1 MAVKNEQIEKNLVKL
16 TFEVSAEDFDKAI
29 NQVYKKNVKK
39 FNVPG
44 YRKGKA
50 PRKII
55 EKYYTEAV
63 FYDQAINSVLPQAYD
78 EALKESG
85 VESVA
90 RPEIDVEEIKKG
102 EPVVFTALVT
112 TKPEVKLGDYKG
124 IEVEKIDH
132 TVTDEDV
139 DKDIEATQ
147 KKNARLITVDDRAI
161 ENGDIAVID
170 FEGFVDDVAFEGGKG
185 EDYELEIGSGTF
197 IPGFEDQLIG
207 VNAEDDVEVN
217 VVFPDEYYEEVAG
230 KEARFEVH
238 VSKVQAYDTSVWNDE
253 YVKQNTDYESQ
264 EDMENSIRNDLE
276 STAQSDATSNWEYD
290 LIQEVLNGSEFQ
302 IEESDKDLYVDQMM
316 SEYESYAAAA
326 NMELDDYL
334 STYLGTT
341 EAQLREFFR
350 TTAEF
355 RVKMT
360 LVFHEIAQQEG
371 ITVSDQ
377 EYEDRLNELAKQ
389 YNYENTD
396 DIVSLYSEE
405 MIREEIVQEKV
416 ISLIEEN
423 AVQPE

>member
-1 MAVKNEQIEKNLVKL
+1 MLLILLASMTLTMAGCGSSKQADTAEKQEESTTVEDSESAVTYEPVLYEDLSSKL
-16 TFEVSAEDFDKAI
+16 ISLGQYKGLEVSRDTAE
-29 NQVYKKNVKK
+29 
-39 FNVPG
+39 
-44 YRKGKA
+44 
-50 PRKII
+50 
-55 EKYYTEAV
+55 
-63 FYDQAINSVLPQAYD
+63 
-78 EALKESG
+78 
-85 VESVA
+85 
-90 RPEIDVEEIKKG
+90 
-102 EPVVFTALVT
+102 
-112 TKPEVKLGDYKG
+112 
-124 IEVEKIDH
+124 
-132 TVTDEDV
+132 VTDEDV
-139 DKDIEATQ
+139 AKEVWDNEKQYLELKD
-147 KKNARLITVDDRAI
+147 VDRPA
-161 ENGDIAVID
+161 EEGDVLTID
-170 FEGFVDDVAFEGGKG
+170 FTGYV
-185 EDYELEIGSGTF
+185 
-197 IPGFEDQLIG
+197 DQLIG

>member
-1 MAVKNEQIEKNLVKL
+1 MKKKVILAMCIAAALALAGCGNKNEAAKTDDGQEEAEATVNYEPVLYEDLSSKL
-16 TFEVSAEDFDKAI
+16 ISLGQYKGLEVSRDTAE
-29 NQVYKKNVKK
+29 
-39 FNVPG
+39 
-44 YRKGKA
+44 
-50 PRKII
+50 
-55 EKYYTEAV
+55 
-63 FYDQAINSVLPQAYD
+63 
-78 EALKESG
+78 
-85 VESVA
+85 
-90 RPEIDVEEIKKG
+90 
-102 EPVVFTALVT
+102 
-112 TKPEVKLGDYKG
+112 
-124 IEVEKIDH
+124 
-132 TVTDEDV
+132 VTDEDV
-139 DKDIEATQ
+139 AKEVWDNEKQYLDLKGTDTQ
-147 KKNARLITVDDRAI
+147 L
-161 ENGDIAVID
+161 
-170 FEGFVDDVAFEGGKG
+170 
-185 EDYELEIGSGTF
+185 ELGSGTF

-253 YVKQNTDYESQ
+253 YVKQNTDYKSQ

-377 EYEDRLNELAKQ
+377 EYEDRLK
-389 YNYENTD
+389 Y
-396 DIVSLYSEE
+396 
-405 MIREEIVQEKV
+405 R
-416 ISLIEEN
+416 
-423 AVQPE
+423 

>member
-1 MAVKNEQIEKNLVKL
+1 MKKKVILAMCMTAVLALAGCGNKNEAAKTDDGQEETEATVSYEPVLYEDLSSKL
-16 TFEVSAEDFDKAI
+16 TSLGQYKGLEVSRDTAE
-29 NQVYKKNVKK
+29 
-39 FNVPG
+39 
-44 YRKGKA
+44 
-50 PRKII
+50 
-55 EKYYTEAV
+55 
-63 FYDQAINSVLPQAYD
+63 
-78 EALKESG
+78 
-85 VESVA
+85 
-90 RPEIDVEEIKKG
+90 
-102 EPVVFTALVT
+102 
-112 TKPEVKLGDYKG
+112 
-124 IEVEKIDH
+124 
-132 TVTDEDV
+132 VTDEDV
-139 DKDIEATQ
+139 AKEVWDNEKQYLELKD
-147 KKNARLITVDDRAI
+147 VDRPA
-161 ENGDIAVID
+161 EEGDVLTID
-170 FEGFVDDVAFEGGKG
+170 FTGYVDGESSDNLKG
-185 EDYELEIGSGTF
+185 TDTQLELGSGTF

-264 EDMENSIRNDLE
+264 EDMENSIRSDLE

>member
-1 MAVKNEQIEKNLVKL
+1 MKKKVILAMCIAAALALAGCGNKNEAAKTDDGQEEAEATVSYEPVLYEDLSSKL
-16 TFEVSAEDFDKAI
+16 ISLGQYKGLEVSRDMA
-29 NQVYKKNVKK
+29 
-39 FNVPG
+39 G
-44 YRKGKA
+44 
-50 PRKII
+50 
-55 EKYYTEAV
+55 
-63 FYDQAINSVLPQAYD
+63 
-78 EALKESG
+78 
-85 VESVA
+85 
-90 RPEIDVEEIKKG
+90 
-102 EPVVFTALVT
+102 
-112 TKPEVKLGDYKG
+112 
-124 IEVEKIDH
+124 
-132 TVTDEDV
+132 VTDEDV
-139 DKDIEATQ
+139 AKEVWDNEKQYLELKD
-147 KKNARLITVDDRAI
+147 VDRPA
-161 ENGDIAVID
+161 EEGDVLTID
-170 FEGFVDDVAFEGGKG
+170 FTGYVDGESSDNLKG
-185 EDYELEIGSGTF
+185 TDTQLELGSGTF

-360 LVFHEIAQQEG
+360 LV
-371 ITVSDQ
+371 SDQ

>member
-1 MAVKNEQIEKNLVKL
+1 MKKKVILAMCIAAALALAGCGNKNEAAKTDDGQEEAEATVSYEPVLYEDLSSKL
-16 TFEVSAEDFDKAI
+16 ISLGQYKGLEVSRDTAE
-29 NQVYKKNVKK
+29 
-39 FNVPG
+39 
-44 YRKGKA
+44 
-50 PRKII
+50 
-55 EKYYTEAV
+55 
-63 FYDQAINSVLPQAYD
+63 
-78 EALKESG
+78 
-85 VESVA
+85 
-90 RPEIDVEEIKKG
+90 
-102 EPVVFTALVT
+102 
-112 TKPEVKLGDYKG
+112 
-124 IEVEKIDH
+124 
-132 TVTDEDV
+132 VTDEDV
-139 DKDIEATQ
+139 AKEVWDNEKQYLELKD
-147 KKNARLITVDDRAI
+147 VDRPA
-161 ENGDIAVID
+161 EEGDVLTID
-170 FEGFVDDVAFEGGKG
+170 FTGYVDGESSDNLKG
-185 EDYELEIGSGTF
+185 TDTQLELGSGTF
-197 IPGFEDQLIG
+197 
-207 VNAEDDVEVN
+207 N

>member
-1 MAVKNEQIEKNLVKL
+1 MKKKVILAMCIAEALALAGCGNKNEAAKTDDGQEEAEATVSYEPVLYEDLSSKL
-16 TFEVSAEDFDKAI
+16 ISLGQYKGLEVSRDTAE
-29 NQVYKKNVKK
+29 
-39 FNVPG
+39 
-44 YRKGKA
+44 
-50 PRKII
+50 
-55 EKYYTEAV
+55 
-63 FYDQAINSVLPQAYD
+63 
-78 EALKESG
+78 
-85 VESVA
+85 
-90 RPEIDVEEIKKG
+90 
-102 EPVVFTALVT
+102 
-112 TKPEVKLGDYKG
+112 
-124 IEVEKIDH
+124 
-132 TVTDEDV
+132 VTDEDV
-139 DKDIEATQ
+139 AKEVWDNEKQYLELKD
-147 KKNARLITVDDRAI
+147 VDRPA
-161 ENGDIAVID
+161 EEGDVLTID
-170 FEGFVDDVAFEGGKG
+170 FTGYVDGESSDNLKG
-185 EDYELEIGSGTF
+185 TDTQLELGSGTF

-217 VVFPDEYYEEVAG
+217 VVFLDEYYEEVAG